1 MPRAAANG
9 RQRRLQRP
17 RRQGTIEPL
26 FYSCVGRGAVT
37 TRGIALAVGLLTP
50 AAWLLWAE
58 RLDAGWPAVL
68 ATAGLWW
75 LAALQATWRV
85 WLPAGVT
92 AGALWLALPPRAPR
106 RRGVQAPA
114 EALPPAGAGVAAGA
128 DPEGRPDLAR
138 RSPAELIVRSR
149 TPEGAATLAAE
160 GEAARGAGPWA
171 LEPMAEPAAAR
182 EIDSAP
188 PPEGEGEGEGA
199 EEGAPEP
206 EPDTQESTQEPT
218 PAPPRAVVP
227 RSVPAPPRTVWEA
240 FAPLHQETAEENDAD
255 DAA

>member
-1 MPRAAANG
+1 MSVPSVDGHPLGQRLNPHQFG
-9 RQRRLQRP
+9 R
-17 RRQGTIEPL
+17 
-26 FYSCVGRGAVT
+26 VGGQP
-37 TRGIALAVGLLTP
+37 VGGGS
-50 AAWLLWAE
+50 
-58 RLDAGWPAVL
+58 D
-68 ATAGLWW
+68 
-75 LAALQATWRV
+75 
-85 WLPAGVT
+85 
-92 AGALWLALPPRAPR
+92 
-106 RRGVQAPA
+106 RRG
-114 EALPPAGAGVAAGA
+114 PPLRVG
-128 DPEGRPDLAR
+128 AR

-160 GEAARGAGPWA
+160 GEAARGAGTWA

-227 RSVPAPPRTVWEA
+227 GSVPAPPRTVWEA
-240 FAPLHQETAEENDAD
+240 FAPLDQEAEEVGDEDEVA
-255 DAA
+255 